1 LCRASHPRYA
11 HAEFD
16 ADIQMAK
23 RPLPTISDRDRR
35 LVRQVR
41 LAAVVMAVTMVLWV
55 AAQYIGGQLGL
66 PVRYAFLIDLAA
78 IAALVWALFVT
89 YWVWRARRRP

>member
-1 LCRASHPRYA
+1 
-11 HAEFD
+11 
-16 ADIQMAK
+16 MAK
-23 RPLPTISDRDRR
+23 RPRPTISDRDRR

-78 IAALVWALFVT
+78 IAALVWALAVT
-89 YWVWRARRRP
+89 YFVWKARRRW